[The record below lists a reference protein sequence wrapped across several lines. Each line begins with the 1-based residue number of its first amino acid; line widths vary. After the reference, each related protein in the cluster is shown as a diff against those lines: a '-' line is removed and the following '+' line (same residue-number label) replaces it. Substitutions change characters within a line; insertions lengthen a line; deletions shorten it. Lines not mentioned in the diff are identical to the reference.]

1 MQKCWVPHR
10 PVPHVA
16 SAQIVLASSCGLKP
30 AGVDTTGEEANLT
43 ITSAWFRVWG
53 MLDCAPI
60 LHSCG
65 MKKNKMIYSIINN
78 KDQER
83 DQEWPKAICW
93 FRLLWEKN
101 PLWKNWLLVYLDQK
115 STKLHHQTFLG
126 WKKKAPDPAS
136 QNQAQPWPKDHC
148 WHLGDSTDVPPG
160 LAEMLRMSCVN
171 VCHHFTMPKKQNT
184 SKQSHTQEDRFA
196 RPWMR
201 PVGQLLAMSG

>member
-1 MQKCWVPHR
+1 MWFHVCFNNTDTLGISWDFTLLSTTDSFCINMKKCWVPHR

-30 AGVDTTGEEANLT
+30 AGADTTGEEANLT
-43 ITSAWFRVWG
+43 ITSAWFWVWG

-83 DQEWPKAICW
+83 DQEWPKAIWW

-115 STKLHHQTFLG
+115 KHQ
-126 WKKKAPDPAS
+126 P
-136 QNQAQPWPKDHC
+136 
-148 WHLGDSTDVPPG
+148 
-160 LAEMLRMSCVN
+160 
-171 VCHHFTMPKKQNT
+171 
-184 SKQSHTQEDRFA
+184 
-196 RPWMR
+196 
-201 PVGQLLAMSG
+201 